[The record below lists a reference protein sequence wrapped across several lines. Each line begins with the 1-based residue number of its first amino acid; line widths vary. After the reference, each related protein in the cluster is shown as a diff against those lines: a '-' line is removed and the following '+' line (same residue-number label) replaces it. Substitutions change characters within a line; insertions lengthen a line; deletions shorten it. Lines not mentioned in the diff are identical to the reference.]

1 MSVQHVA
8 EVGTA
13 AGVAGATAAA
23 AVITSDLGGVMS
35 WVVPLGAAAVVGY
48 FSAQLT
54 VRSELSEL
62 RTELRLI
69 RQELHRYYPTRGEV
83 SQHWREEEEG

>member
-1 MSVQHVA
+1 MQHVA

-13 AGVAGATAAA
+13 AGVAGVTAAA
-23 AVITSDLGGVMS
+23 AISGADVSGALS
-35 WVVPLGAAAVVGY
+35 WVVPLGVSAVVGY

-54 VRSELSEL
+54 VRSELAEL

-83 SQHWREEEEG
+83 SQHWRQDGEGE